1 MRGKKFNF
9 AVAGAVIAMG
19 AVAVVSSG
27 LSSKEATVK
36 GAAAETV
43 KVIKAN
49 PALSVTTTLPRTVA
63 WPRSLTTHGNIVAW
77 EEVIIGAEIGG
88 LRLVEV
94 LVNVGDEVKPGQL
107 LARISSDTVDVDL
120 AQGLAAVAE
129 EEAMQAEAVANADR
143 ARQFQATGMI
153 STQQIAQ
160 SLTTEQ
166 TAKARLTAARAR
178 AQANE
183 LRLSQTRVLAPDF
196 GVISARTAT
205 VGSLAQPGHELF
217 RLIRQNRLEWRAEVT
232 ATELPRI
239 QPGQTAMVELTEGKT
254 IQGRVRIVA
263 PTVDPQTRI
272 GLVYVDLPVGSPA
285 RAGTFARGIFA
296 LGQAQALTVPQ
307 SAVLQRDGFSYV
319 FKLDGQNQVTQTR
332 VVVGR
337 RVEDQVEITHGL
349 EPKTRLVATGVGF
362 LTDGDTVRLV
372 DAPATLS
379 GAAPK

>member
-1 MRGKKFNF
+1 MPGKKFNF
-9 AVAGAVIAMG
+9 AVLGALTLVGVA
-19 AVAVVSSG
+19 AVVVVS
-27 LSSKEATVK
+27 LSNKEATVN
-36 GAAAETV
+36 GAAAEMA
-43 KVIKAN
+43 KVVKAN
-49 PALSVTTTLPRTVA
+49 PALSVTTTLPRTVS
-63 WPRSLTTHGNIVAW
+63 WPRTLTTHGNVVAW

-94 LVNVGDEVKPGQL
+94 LVNVGDKVKPGQL
-107 LARISSDTVDVDL
+107 LARISSDTVDVEL

-129 EEAMQAEAVANADR
+129 EEAMQAEAAANADR
-143 ARQFQATGMI
+143 ARQFQTTGLI
-153 STQQIAQ
+153 SAQQIAQ

-178 AQANE
+178 VRANE

-205 VGSLAQPGHELF
+205 VGSLAQPGQELF

-239 QPGQTAMVELTEGKT
+239 QPGQTVIVELTEGIT
-254 IQGRVRIVA
+254 TQGRVRIGA
-263 PTVDPQTRI
+263 PTVNPQTRI

-285 RAGTFARGIFA
+285 RAGTFARGVFA

-307 SAVLQRDGFSYV
+307 AAVLQRDGFSYV
-319 FKLDGQNQVTQTR
+319 FTLDDQSQVTQTR
-332 VVVGR
+332 VAVGR
-337 RVEDQVEITHGL
+337 RVADQVEITQGL

-372 DAPATLS
+372 DSPTESL
-379 GAAPK
+379 GAALK